1 MSRPIAWIAHLVSA
15 VGAINWG
22 LVAFFKFNLV
32 TYITTMAK
40 VPYLTE
46 LAYAFIMI
54 CGIFSILALFTPK
67 SCKP

>member
-1 MSRPIAWIAHLVSA
+1 MCRPIAWITHLVSA
-15 VGAINWG
+15 IAAINWG

-32 TYITTMAK
+32 TYITMMAK

-54 CGIFSILALFTPK
+54 CGLFSLLALFTPK
-67 SCKP
+67 ICKS